1 MVVADCWEELLCLT
15 DELEFSLDVGVAFFS
30 DELDLPLELES
41 PLSDESFAELEELS
55 VEMIELEDSSAELDD
70 SFFPSRCQCSFS
82 QINFSL
88 K

>member
-1 MVVADCWEELLCLT
+1 MVAVDCLEELLRFI
-15 DELEFSLDVGVAFFS
+15 E
-30 DELDLPLELES
+30 ELDLPLELESLELES

-55 VEMIELEDSSAELDD
+55 VEMLELEDSSAELDD

>member
-15 DELEFSLDVGVAFFS
+15 

-55 VEMIELEDSSAELDD
+55 VEMLELEDSSAELDD

>member
-1 MVVADCWEELLCLT
+1 MVAVDCLEELLRFI
-15 DELEFSLDVGVAFFS
+15 E
-30 DELDLPLELES
+30 ELDLPLELESLELES

-55 VEMIELEDSSAELDD
+55 AEMLELEDSSAELDD

>member
-1 MVVADCWEELLCLT
+1 MVAVDCLEELLRFIE
-15 DELEFSLDVGVAFFS
+15 ELES
-30 DELDLPLELES
+30 LELES

-55 VEMIELEDSSAELDD
+55 AEMLELEDSSVELDD